1 MRRPFFYL
9 IIAAVLVWWVSTMQ
23 PTESLI
29 LDTPSSPRQEIPLP
43 PSTLKAAP

>member
-9 IIAAVLVWWVSTMQ
+9 IIAAVLVWWVSTIQ
-23 PTESLI
+23 PAENPI
-29 LDTPSSPRQEIPLP
+29 PDPPPSPRQEVLLP